1 MGLFAGAGVYL
12 RFAAVA
18 TAYGVAARRA
28 APAYPLLSAVLGYS
42 AAQMALVTTLVVAD
56 AAPWVVGKDPK
67 TGGVPMWSWVLWGP
81 FHLTNRFFIS
91 AAKWN
96 HQRKHALEV
105 ATEVY
110 PGWYLGGWSAPGPR
124 PSLSTVLAH
133 TAQS

>member
-110 PGWYLGGWSAPGPR
+110 PGWYLGGWSAPDPR
-124 PSLSTVLAH
+124 PSFSLVPVIRLN
-133 TAQS
+133 